1 MSKLRM
7 PAINQVTLAGRLV
20 NDPELR
26 ITNIRITNRGT
37 ARLTGRIAIN
47 RSYRDRHD
55 DWQEETSSSTS
66 SSGTS

>member
-7 PAINQVTLAGRLV
+7 PAINQVSLAGRLV
-20 NDPELR
+20 NDPEL
-26 ITNIRITNRGT
+26 RITNRGT